1 MKWFLSSGAAA
12 SLPSP
17 PSAPAWSF
25 AGARAQGK
33 TGSTVY
39 PVAVP
44 TYEVQFVAQERGFFK
59 DEGYD
64 FKLIQG
70 GNGVKTREIMASRQ
84 ADFAIADI
92 LHVLQL
98 NKNGRPTRA
107 LNTVDQ
113 RAPGV
118 RFAIRKDLYDQG
130 IDTVQKAAD
139 WKRPDGKRAIFG
151 VSSIGGTSHL
161 WSHYFMEK
169 MGLADKVTWVQTG
182 NVDTMLGSLKTKQID
197 VLSSAISVVTEAE
210 KNGWGKVIYSPSDA
224 KTWNAVIGGPVP
236 VNVNFCLTA
245 TIEKEPEKVQAFTNA
260 LWRSMQWIKA
270 NSPENILG
278 TIERFVGS
286 TSRDANLLE
295 IGELKDVADWNGLI
309 TAGVLRPRREG
320 LVQRA
325 HRHQAADQARG
336 CRRRPVPQ
344 GGACQIS
351 ARLTWLA
358 DCAAAS
364 KSPVSARASSPR
376 AARWWRSTTPRSG
389 SMTASSSPCSAPRAA
404 ARAPSSTWWR
414 P

>member
-1 MKWFLSSGAAA
+1 MAFVIRRRSIIAVAA
-12 SLPSP
+12 
-17 PSAPAWSF
+17 SAPAWPF
-25 AGARAQGK
+25 AAARAEGK
-33 TGSTVY
+33 TGSAVY

-59 DEGYD
+59 DEGFD

-70 GNGVKTREIMASRQ
+70 GSGVKTREILASRQ

-151 VSSIGGTSHL
+151 VSSLGGTSHL

-182 NVDTMLGSLKTKQID
+182 NVETMLGSLKTKQVD

-210 KNGWGKVIYSPSDA
+210 KNGWGKVIYAPSDE

-260 LWRSMQWIKA
+260 VWRSMQWIKA
-270 NSPENILG
+270 NSPDKIQD

-286 TSRDANLLE
+286 TSREANLLE

-309 TAGVLRPRREG
+309 TPESYARGEKVWLGELTGIKQPIKLEDA
-320 LVQRA
+320 V
-325 HRHQAADQARG
+325 ADQF
-336 CRRRPVPQ
+336 
-344 GGACQIS
+344 
-351 ARLTWLA
+351 LK
-358 DCAAAS
+358 AAHA
-364 KSPVSARASSPR
+364 KYPPA
-376 AARWWRSTTPRSG
+376 
-389 SMTASSSPCSAPRAA
+389 
-404 ARAPSSTWWR
+404 
-414 P
+414 